1 MQELLIIKLRHY
13 LTAHYPDRLL
23 ALEAE
28 GKEEAYI
35 REQVE
40 SLSGEIDAMLAGDT
54 PAYMV
59 EINCMDVLIQSL
71 GPSKYDYVCD
81 ILEEEF
87 NDDYLKLDACGVL
100 LYEVVNMIDA
110 CGLADDFDDEDK
122 LLHYEII
129 GAIDTYLHHPQTA
142 GHGL

>member
-1 MQELLIIKLRHY
+1 MQELLTIKLRHY

-40 SLSGEIDAMLAGDT
+40 SLSGEMEALLAGDT

-59 EINCMDVLIQSL
+59 EIHCMDVLINSL

-87 NDDYLKLDACGVL
+87 VEDHARLERCGIL
-100 LYEVVNMIDA
+100 LFEAVNIIGA
-110 CGLADDFDDEDK
+110 CGLQDDFDEEDK
-122 LLHYEII
+122 FLRYEVI
-129 GAIDTYLHHPQTA
+129 GAIDGYLHHPQTA
-142 GHGL
+142 GHGV